1 MVVPMGAC
9 ASKFC
14 TGSIFPLVEIR
25 LRMVERSAVATRTGI
40 LSSRD
45 INDASRMTA
54 AIIPTAQMI
63 QGRREKK
70 PLLLTVAAILQFVL
84 DNLSLAA
91 IAAVKSDYL
100 FRCRSLPKNRK
111 SLLSLDD
118 APGAGYNG
126 GMPNRQRY
134 TIEHAE
140 AG

>member
-25 LRMVERSAVATRTGI
+25 LRMVDRSAVAARTGI

-54 AIIPTAQMI
+54 AIIPTAQTI

-70 PLLLTVAAILQFVL
+70 PVLLTVGAILQFVL
-84 DNLSLAA
+84 SNLSLAA
-91 IAAVKSDYL
+91 IAAVKE
-100 FRCRSLPKNRK
+100 R
-111 SLLSLDD
+111 
-118 APGAGYNG
+118 
-126 GMPNRQRY
+126 
-134 TIEHAE
+134 
-140 AG
+140 